1 MAKRVAEEQLTREG
15 LLERDASSRNDRNE
29 NDDDI
34 DSDNNNIDSTESGEG
49 TVKLASSE
57 VMRKRKIAIPK
68 RRLGMGFGSGLTS
81 SNAFSSISTPA
92 SSTSASIST
101 STVSAFKSIVPSNNP
116 VNSGFNSDSDRNA
129 RLKALNLQFKDKINE
144 AVSKDPFCDLTS
156 MIFKYQEYIKSI
168 NTTLTSTS
176 TSTSASKVAPETN
189 ISKKPVSIA
198 EQNTVSSKG
207 KDSEDADEEDESSG
221 NKEIKVEGPKFT
233 ISTNPIKSDSVF
245 KFGQKDKK
253 SEDDSDNETEI
264 KGPSFKFTG
273 TVKSDVFK
281 FKTAPKADSKVDTDK
296 PKTSNIFG
304 SNLSSN
310 KTPFTTS
317 TAPSTTPTESRTETT
332 AAKPTFTFNFKP
344 PTSVTAAADDDNKK
358 AKEKEENREKE
369 EKAPKFIFGQQA
381 KDSTKTEPSAG
392 LSSSGVNSNSA
403 KPGNSSPFSF
413 SFAPA
418 SHKTDTKSEADKTGN
433 GQSKPMFSFGSVANR
448 VAPAFNFGKPK
459 GSDTTTTT
467 TTTTK
472 GSSVF
477 GSTSGLPETP
487 SGGFKFSLPFEQKI
501 TLPVSGNT
509 SAFSTRSNTPLT
521 TSAPA
526 PETTDKNITSTE
538 NNTEGDTSQTEQ
550 SKPMLLQNGEE
561 DEDLLFSQKAKLM
574 VYNTETKSYTT
585 RGVGEMKVLRKKD
598 DKSKVRLLCRSEGMG
613 NILLNTK
620 IVKSFEYKPLT
631 PDKENLVKTPFVEPD
646 GKLTTLIVKFKLK
659 SDGQDYVKAIED
671 AKQGL

>member
-1 MAKRVAEEQLTREG
+1 
-15 LLERDASSRNDRNE
+15 
-29 NDDDI
+29 
-34 DSDNNNIDSTESGEG
+34 
-49 TVKLASSE
+49 
-57 VMRKRKIAIPK
+57 MRKRKIAVPK

-81 SNAFSSISTPA
+81 NTFSSISSAA
-92 SSTSASIST
+92 SSTST
-101 STVSAFKSIVPSNNP
+101 STVSAFKSIIPSNNNP
-116 VNSGFNSDSDRNA
+116 VISGSNPDSDRNA
-129 RLKALNLQFKDKINE
+129 RLKALNMQFRDKINE
-144 AVSKDPFCDLTS
+144 VVLKDPFCDLTL
-156 MIFKYQEYIKSI
+156 MILKYQEYIKSI
-168 NTTLTSTS
+168 NTTITSTS
-176 TSTSASKVAPETN
+176 RVTTETN
-189 ISKKPVSIA
+189 ISKKLVSTA
-198 EQNTVSSKG
+198 EQGVVSSEGKG
-207 KDSEDADEEDESSG
+207 SDEGEEHESNG
-221 NKEIKVEGPKFT
+221 NKEVKVEGPKFT

-281 FKTAPKADSKVDTDK
+281 FKTSPKADLKVDSDK

-304 SNLSSN
+304 SISSST
-310 KTPFTTS
+310 KTPFTT
-317 TAPSTTPTESRTETT
+317 TTTTTKPVPSTIPTGSGTETT
-332 AAKPTFTFNFKP
+332 VTKPTFTFNFKP
-344 PTSVTAAADDDNKK
+344 PTSVKSVDDDNKK
-358 AKEKEENREKE
+358 AKEKEEKGEKE
-369 EKAPKFIFGQQA
+369 DKTPKFFFGQQA
-381 KDSTKTEPSAG
+381 KDNVKTKPAAG
-392 LSSSGVNSNSA
+392 LSSSGVSSNSA

-418 SHKTDTKSEADKTGN
+418 SSKTDTKSETGKTEN

-459 GSDTTTTT
+459 GSDTTTSTT
-467 TTTTK
+467 TATTK

-477 GSTSGLPETP
+477 GSTSGLPATP

-501 TLPVSGNT
+501 SLPTSGNT
-509 SAFSTRSNTPLT
+509 SAFSSRSNTPLT
-521 TSAPA
+521 NTATA
-526 PETTDKNITSTE
+526 PETTDKNVTSVE
-538 NNTEGDTSQTEQ
+538 NNTEGDTSQTEP
-550 SKPMLLQNGEE
+550 SKPMVLQNGEE

-631 PDKENLVKTPFVEPD
+631 PDKENIVKTPFVEPD
-646 GKLTTLIVKFKLK
+646 GKLTTLVVKFKLK